1 MDNIEKMML
10 RVCGSILIL
19 IILYITFIKIISGQI
34 YNKQK
39 EVDEYISDTNAKLE
53 SVTKYES
60 AVNDRTRYYESLIAK
75 IDEANEKLT
84 QSYARKNALPN
95 FLSDLGSII
104 PKGVQLL
111 SVENPTSKTVRI
123 EAQATEYEQ
132 LGYFISKIKVD
143 GILTNVKSTESVKQN
158 EYIKITIEG
167 DLLY

>member
-1 MDNIEKMML
+1 MML
-10 RVCGSILIL
+10 RTCGSILIL
-19 IILYITFIKIISGQI
+19 IILYIIFIKVISGQI

-39 EVDEYISDTNAKLE
+39 EVNAYISSTNAELE
-53 SVTKYES
+53 NVTKYQS
-60 AVNDRTRYYESLIAK
+60 AVNYRTRYYENLIAK
-75 IDEANEKLT
+75 IDEANEKIT

-95 FLSDLGSII
+95 FLSDLESII

-111 SVENPTSKTVRI
+111 SIENPTNRTVRI

-143 GILTNVKSTESVKQN
+143 GVLTNVKSTESVKQN